1 MKIDKIYINEAKRIR
16 KIYFTN
22 LICIVEKEN
31 DIRQYFSMIEK
42 IKEDVDANDDQND
55 EFYVNKLIE
64 INDNIESIKK
74 FILPHSEIIKE
85 LDNAQKLLYNN
96 IKDKYPNITDDEIQ
110 EQIIPYILPI
120 DEEFRK
126 KNKNLFNKIKER
138 DDI

>member
-16 KIYFTN
+16 KTYFTN
-22 LICIVEKEN
+22 LACIVQKEN
-31 DIRQYFSMIEK
+31 EIRQYFNTIEK
-42 IKEDVDANDDQND
+42 IKEDVNANDDQND
-55 EFYVNKLIE
+55 DYYIKKLME
-64 INDNIESIKK
+64 INDNIENIKK

-85 LDNAQKLLYNN
+85 LDTAQKLLYNN

-110 EQIIPYILPI
+110 EQIIPFILPI

-126 KNKNLFNKIKER
+126 KNQNLFNKIKER